1 MRLQVPGENRGLILH
16 LGLFFSALPYIIEI
30 QKKNGGSVKMA
41 LEFEWDEEKARKN
54 LKKHGVP
61 FELAAK
67 VFLDENRIE
76 IYDEANSIDEDRYI
90 TIGMTG
96 DILFVVYTE
105 RYPRIRLIS
114 ARLATARER
123 KVYYGEV

>member
-1 MRLQVPGENRGLILH
+1 
-16 LGLFFSALPYIIEI
+16 
-30 QKKNGGSVKMA
+30 MA

>member
-1 MRLQVPGENRGLILH
+1 MGL
-16 LGLFFSALPYIIEI
+16 
-30 QKKNGGSVKMA
+30 K
-41 LEFEWDEEKARKN
+41 FEWDEEKARIN

-76 IYDEANSIDEDRYI
+76 IYDEAHSMEEDRYI
-90 TIGMTG
+90 TIGLAG
-96 DILFVVYTE
+96 EVLFVVYTE
-105 RYPRIRLIS
+105 RHPQIRLIS

-123 KVYYGEV
+123 KVYYGNI